1 VAALQRTARVVG
13 LFPNHHN
20 HGEARCTSFG
30 LPQAREDRRVVASTT
45 GAAKVRHWEKALRP
59 LIVSG
64 LLFGAVAGTA
74 NGQSFTLEE
83 ATIASVHAAFERG
96 ELTCTALVQAYLD
109 RIEALDQATELNAIV
124 VTHPD
129 AVSRA
134 EELDAAYA
142 QDGPVGP
149 MHCVPMIVK
158 DNYDTFDLQ
167 TAGGSKALEGFT
179 PPDDAYQVRVLREAG
194 AIVLAKSNM
203 AEWAFSPY
211 QTVSS
216 IAGTT
221 RNAYDLERVPAGSS
235 GGTASAVA
243 ANFGLVGLG
252 TDTGNSIRGPSSHL
266 ALVGI
271 RSTLGLTSR
280 DGIIPLYLNRDVG
293 GPMVRTV
300 EDAVKILG
308 LIAGYDPADPLTLT
322 AIGRTAGDYTA
333 FLDAD
338 GLAGAR
344 IGVMR
349 AISDTD
355 TADPEILALFNQ
367 ALADMEAAGAV
378 LVDPFEV
385 PDFATL
391 REDVWCNTL
400 RYDLDIYLANTGDP
414 PYDSLQAIYDSS
426 LYSGYIK
433 ERMERSLE
441 LDMPPGEQEPPCT
454 DLYTD
459 PRRVDFRAAVEGAMD
474 EGEVDVVVY
483 PSWSN
488 PPRLVDDLGSPHGN
502 NSPIIAPHTGQPAM
516 TVPMG
521 FTEAGLPAGLQILAR
536 MFDEEAMI
544 RVAYAY
550 EQVTMHRRPPEGF
563 GPLE

>member
-1 VAALQRTARVVG
+1 
-13 LFPNHHN
+13 
-20 HGEARCTSFG
+20 
-30 LPQAREDRRVVASTT
+30 VASTA
-45 GAAKVRHWEKALRP
+45 GAATVGHWERDLRA

-64 LLFGAVAGTA
+64 LLLGAVAGTA
-74 NGQSFTLEE
+74 HAQSFTLED

-96 ELTCTALVQAYLD
+96 ALTCTELVQAYLD

-124 VTHPD
+124 VTHPE
-129 AVSRA
+129 AMTRA

-142 QDGPVGP
+142 EAGPVGP
-149 MHCVPMIVK
+149 LHCVPMIVK

-167 TAGGSKALEGFT
+167 TAGGSKALEGFI
-179 PPDDAYQVRVLREAG
+179 PPDDAYQVRVLRAAG

-211 QTVSS
+211 QTISS

-300 EDAVKILG
+300 EDAVKILD

-322 AIGRTAGDYTA
+322 AIGRTADDYTA
-333 FLDAD
+333 FLDPD
-338 GLAGAR
+338 GLDGAR

-367 ALADMEAAGAV
+367 ALADMQAAGAV

-385 PDFATL
+385 ADFATL
-391 REDVWCNTL
+391 REDVWCNTF
-400 RYDLDIYLANTGDP
+400 RHDLDIYLANAGAP
-414 PYDSLQAIYDSS
+414 PYDSLQVIYDSS

-433 ERMERSLE
+433 ERMEDSLA
-441 LDMPPGEQEPPCT
+441 LDMPPEAQEPPCT

-474 EGEVDVVVY
+474 EAEVDVVVY

-488 PPRLVDDLGSPHGN
+488 PPRLGGDLGSPHGN

-521 FTEAGLPAGLQILAR
+521 FTAAGLPAGLQILAR
-536 MFDEEAMI
+536 LFDEAAMI

-550 EQVTMHRRPPEGF
+550 EQATLHRRPPEGF

>member
-1 VAALQRTARVVG
+1 MAAG
-13 LFPNHHN
+13 NDIHHR
-20 HGEARCTSFG
+20 ETPVRSLLTSAF
-30 LPQAREDRRVVASTT
+30 LVCLAT
-45 GAAKVRHWEKALRP
+45 GAAQAQTFE
-59 LIVSG
+59 
-64 LLFGAVAGTA
+64 
-74 NGQSFTLEE
+74 LEE
-83 ATIASVHAAFERG
+83 ATIASVHAAFEAG
-96 ELTCTALVQAYLD
+96 ELTCVTLVQAYLD
-109 RIEALDQATELNAIV
+109 RIAALDQPTELNAIV
-124 VTHPD
+124 ATNPAARD
-129 AVSRA
+129 RA
-134 EELDAAYA
+134 EDLDAAFA
-142 QDGPVGP
+142 ADGPVGP

-158 DNYDTFDLQ
+158 DNYDTADLQ
-167 TAGGSKALEGFT
+167 TAGGSKAMEGFL
-179 PPDDAYQVRVLREAG
+179 PPDDAHQVRVLRDAG

-211 QTVSS
+211 QTLSS
-216 IAGTT
+216 IAGVTA
-221 RNAYDLERVPAGSS
+221 NAYDLERVPAGSS

-243 ANFGLVGLG
+243 ANLGLVGLG

-300 EDAVKILG
+300 EDAVRILD

-322 AIGRTAGDYTA
+322 AIGRTADDYTTS
-333 FLDAD
+333 LDAD

-367 ALADMEAAGAV
+367 ALADMAAAGAV
-378 LVDPFEV
+378 VVDPFEV
-385 PDFATL
+385 PDFASL
-391 REDVWCNTL
+391 REDVWCNTF
-400 RYDLDIYLANTGDP
+400 RHDLDIYLANAGDP
-414 PYDSLQAIYDSS
+414 PYASLQAIYDSA

-433 ERMERSLE
+433 ERMESSLA
-441 LDMPPGEQEPPCT
+441 LDMPPAEQEPPCT

-459 PRRVDFRAAVEGAMD
+459 PRRTDFRDAVVGAMD
-474 EGEVDVVVY
+474 AAEVDVVVY

-488 PPRLVDDLGSPHGN
+488 PPRLIGDLGSPHGN
-502 NSPIIAPHTGQPAM
+502 NSPIIAPHTGQPAL

-536 MFDEEAMI
+536 MFDEPAMI

-550 EQVTMHRRPPEGF
+550 EQATQHRQPPAEF